1 MSQVYSPY
9 QRTWLT
15 TVNSNIMYHLEDCAK
30 PTSNSPSIRT
40 SDLFSPLFDTSIPA
54 PDIALQADDANEM
67 KEVWPEG
74 EEVAA
79 KVCIISFQVTTNFS
93 DNSI

>member
-1 MSQVYSPY
+1 MYQVYSPY
-9 QRTWLT
+9 KRTWLV
-15 TVNSNIMYHLEDCAK
+15 TVNSNIPYHLEDCAT

-54 PDIALQADDANEM
+54 QDIALQADDANKI

-74 EEVAA
+74 EEAAA
-79 KVCIISFQVTTNFS
+79 KVCSDPFQVTMSIS
-93 DNSI
+93 DNLI